1 VVGDHVLTQ
10 GKDTIATE
18 PTKTLAVVSS
28 KCSGGIFSEHWIDG
42 QRCGPLQG
50 AIAEKAV
57 PFPSVARRSQFFLCS
72 TRFTG
77 VPSRPVQRDRDI
89 ASRAAGKARQSA
101 GRGVMRASCAMEFAA
116 RLIRFSAY
124 GPSARMHPDSQGG
137 HGR

>member
-10 GKDTIATE
+10 GKDTITTE

-57 PFPSVARRSQFFLCS
+57 PFSRVARRSQFFLGQP
-72 TRFTG
+72 RFTG
-77 VPSRPVQRDRDI
+77 VRSHRAFVRSPVMARPQLAGPR
-89 ASRAAGKARQSA
+89 RAR
-101 GRGVMRASCAMEFAA
+101 RLA
-116 RLIRFSAY
+116 RLAAL
-124 GPSARMHPDSQGG
+124 G
-137 HGR
+137 